1 MFGVYYDLYD
11 ARENFYRDYALA
23 DFQISV
29 KAVPENYIRL
39 LSEVEGVQAIEGS
52 VTLEGRAELEGF
64 ADPIQTTLVGIRPEG
79 AQFNKLLFVDG
90 SDAERLQSQEAFA
103 SSAFF
108 EAHKLEQGNILKVV
122 LLGQRETFKLR
133 GAAQSPEY
141 VYVLAPGGGLAPDPL
156 RTAVL
161 FCSLRKLQEA
171 GELENSYNLLSGR
184 FTEDVRGD
192 AQREKEIL
200 SKLSERLEPYGVTS
214 AIPQDQF
221 LSVQFLNSDILG
233 LKASAYVMP
242 TLCMIIVTV
251 VLNVVMGRLI
261 SGQRTVVGTLKALG
275 YPTYA
280 VTLHYLGF
288 GLIVGILGAL
298 GGLVLGDVFQ
308 SGMLSLYQQ
317 VYELPIREPGSYPRL
332 LAIAVA
338 LSIGCSLLGTAFG
351 VRAAT
356 RLAPAAAMRPPPPE
370 KGGKIMLER
379 GPLRYLWERYPFSFK
394 LMLRAIFRNPFR
406 SLVTLGSSFVATTI
420 MVESIAMGGAIGVF
434 IDREFRVAQQQDVS
448 VNLRLPRA
456 LVPTVREFE
465 VLPGVIKVEPQ
476 LLAPALL
483 KTLSDG
489 PNKERQVAIQGLPAQ
504 PELQNPLRYTPSLKG
519 GLPPDQPGLFL
530 ARKLAEVLETSVG
543 DELEVELRT
552 GTRRTVR
559 LRVLGLV
566 DTSLGLGA
574 YMEINQLSK
583 ITGELAV
590 TDKILLKVDPDKRE
604 ELVSELQRRPLVLNV
619 TWRADSL
626 EQMNKTMQENMGVM
640 LTVIVIFSGFLAFG
654 AILNTALVALSERE
668 REVGTLRVLGYSPL
682 AVTAIFSG
690 ESLFLNSLGVITGW
704 AGGAAL
710 TYGVSRAY
718 DTEVFRFPYVMS
730 VETIVL
736 ATVAMSGFIAA
747 SQIVLGII
755 VKRLPWL
762 DVLKI
767 RE

>member
-39 LSEVEGVQAIEGS
+39 LAEVEGVQAIEGS

-64 ADPIQTTLVGIRPEG
+64 ADPIQTTLVGIRPG
-79 AQFNKLLFVDG
+79 GSKFNKLLFVDG

-108 EAHKLEQGNILKVV
+108 DIHKLQQGDSLEVV

-171 GELENSYNLLSGR
+171 GELENSYNLLSGS
-184 FTEDVRGD
+184 FTDDVRGHPE
-192 AQREKEIL
+192 REKAVL
-200 SKLSERLEPYGVTS
+200 TRLSERLETYGVTS
-214 AIPQDQF
+214 AIPRSQF
-221 LSVQFLNSDILG
+221 LSVTFLDSDIVG

-280 VTLHYLGF
+280 VTIHYLGF
-288 GLIVGILGAL
+288 GLIVGLLGAA
-298 GGLVLGDVFQ
+298 GGLLLGRWFQ
-308 SGMLSLYQQ
+308 TGMLSLYQQ
-317 VYELPIREPGSYPRL
+317 VYELPIREAGTYPRL
-332 LAIAVA
+332 LAVAVG
-338 LSIGCSLLGTAFG
+338 LSLGCSILGTAFG
-351 VRAAT
+351 VRSAT
-356 RLAPAAAMRPPPPE
+356 KLEPAAAMRPPPPE
-370 KGGKIMLER
+370 KGGKILLER
-379 GPLRYLWERYPFSFK
+379 GPFRYLWNSFPFSFK

-420 MVESIAMGGAIGVF
+420 MVESLAMGGAIGVF

-456 LVPTVREFE
+456 LVSTVREFE

-476 LLAPALL
+476 LLAPALI
-483 KTLSDG
+483 KTTSDG
-489 PNKERQVAIQGLPAQ
+489 VGQERQVAIQGLPAQ
-504 PELQNPLRYTPSLKG
+504 PDLQNPLRYTPALQS
-519 GLPPDQPGLFL
+519 GLPKDQPGIFL
-530 ARKLAEVLETSVG
+530 ARKLAEVLGTSVG
-543 DELEVELRT
+543 DELEVELRS

-566 DTSLGLGA
+566 DTTLGLGA

-583 ITGELAV
+583 LTGELAV
-590 TDKILLKVDPDKRE
+590 ADKILLKVDADQRQA
-604 ELVSELQRRPLVLNV
+604 LVAELQRRPLVLNV

-626 EQMNKTMQENMGVM
+626 KQMNKTMQENMGVM
-640 LTVIVIFSGFLAFG
+640 LSVIIIFSGFLAFG
-654 AILNTALVALSERE
+654 AVLNTALVALSERE

-690 ESLFLNSLGVITGW
+690 ESLFLNTLGVIFGW
-704 AGGAAL
+704 AGGAGL
-710 TYGVSRAY
+710 TYAVSRAY

-730 VETIVL
+730 VQTIIS
-736 ATVAMSGFIAA
+736 ATLAMSVFLLA
-747 SQIVLGII
+747 SQIVLGFI